1 MRRLGRLIIGFL
13 IITLCAGG
21 VYFVWQ
27 LRQHGIKGLQ
37 VITKLLPV
45 SQEKKSLLD
54 TLFSLGD
61 YMLASDNKERTFLVL
76 FQNNWELRPGGGF
89 IGSFGIVKVKNGQ
102 LASLQVHDTG
112 NFDGRI
118 PSTVVPPYPMA
129 QTLHIDS
136 WKLRDSNFS
145 PDFAENAK
153 QAEYF
158 YHLGQGQEQFDGV
171 IGVTANVLTSL
182 LDITGPVTL
191 EGFPG
196 TYSKEDGIYTL
207 EYQVEVGY
215 KEQGIAKGE
224 RKSVMR
230 VLADAIMK
238 KLQPLDTLK
247 KIQLAQVVLANL
259 QTKDIQLHFSDTAL
273 QSQVSQQGWSGTI
286 DADWSRDYLAMVDA
300 NLGAYKSDYFIKR
313 SAHYTIDLSK
323 EAPSATLDI
332 TYYHTAPKRDWLTTR
347 YHTYLRVYVPKGSWL
362 SGSQNLDKPTFGSE
376 FNKTSFGFLIDVPVT
391 QEKTVSLTYTLPENI
406 KDNYDL
412 KLQKQA
418 GVSDESVSVTVIDSK
433 GNKTEHSITLH
444 SDVLLSEQ

>member
-1 MRRLGRLIIGFL
+1 MFRVGRFIIGFL
-13 IITLCAGG
+13 VITLCVGG

-27 LRQHGIKGLQ
+27 LRQHGIQGLQ
-37 VITKLLPV
+37 ALTKFLPV

-61 YMLASDNKERTFLVL
+61 YTLASDNKERAFLVL

-102 LASLQVHDTG
+102 LTSLQVHDTG

-118 PSTVVPPYPMA
+118 PSTVVPPYPLA
-129 QTLHIDS
+129 QTLRIDS

-182 LDITGPVTL
+182 LDITGPVML
-191 EGFPG
+191 EGYPG
-196 TYSKEDGIYTL
+196 TYAKEDGIYTL

-224 RKSVMR
+224 RKSVMQA
-230 VLADAIMK
+230 LANAIAQ
-238 KLQPLDTLK
+238 KLQPLDTFK
-247 KIQLAQVVLANL
+247 KIQVAQVVLRNL
-259 QTKDIQLHFSDTAL
+259 ETKDIQLYFKDPSLQLLVKDQNWSGNVDTA
-273 QSQVSQQGWSGTI
+273 WSK
-286 DADWSRDYLAMVDA
+286 DYLLMVDS
-300 NLGAYKSDYFIKR
+300 NLGAYKSDYFIR
-313 SAHYTIDLSK
+313 RWAHYTVDLSTDV
-323 EAPSATLDI
+323 PTATLAI
-332 TYYHTAPKRDWLTTR
+332 TYRHTAPKRDWLTTH
-347 YHTYLRVYVPKGSWL
+347 YHTYLRIYAPKDSWL
-362 SGSQNLDKPTFGSE
+362 ESSQNLAKPTFGSE
-376 FNKTSFGFLIDVPVT
+376 FNKTSFGFLIDVPIT
-391 QEKTVSLTYTLPENI
+391 QEKTVSLTYTLPKSI
-406 KDNYDL
+406 KDTYDL

-418 GVSDESVSVTVIDSK
+418 GVSDEPVNVTIIDAQ
-433 GNKTEHSITLH
+433 GNKTEHAVTLH
-444 SDVLLSEQ
+444 GDVVLSS